1 MFEQWSYLGYTLLFC
16 LPPLALLWLRRE
28 FSERMARDLG
38 RIAAAALILTLY
50 GCAVW
55 PIAMRMGAWA
65 YAGDRVLGVRLFG
78 WVHLEDAVWWLL
90 VSVLIASFIALSTRY
105 EDEGIDI
112 VLREARGLV
121 RAFGCA
127 VRGLRMVR
135 LERNTTIHAAAAL
148 FVVLEAILLRVT
160 ALEWMVLV
168 LAISAVV
175 ALELVNSVLE
185 RVASRVAPGQDE
197 GIRLVKDAAAAAV
210 LVTSVAAAAVGLA
223 IFMPRVLPALF

>member
-28 FSERMARDLG
+28 FSERMARDRG
-38 RIAAAALILTLY
+38 RIAAAALILTFY

-65 YAGDRVLGVRLFG
+65 YTGDRVLGERLFG

-90 VSVLIASFIALSTRY
+90 VSVLIASFVALSTRY

-112 VLREARGLV
+112 VLREARGLM

-135 LERNTTIHAAAAL
+135 LERNTTIHVAAAI

-223 IFMPRVLPALF
+223 IFMPRVLPALL

>member
-28 FSERMARDLG
+28 FAERMAKDVG
-38 RIAAAALILTLY
+38 RIVAAALILTIY

-90 VSVLIASFIALSTRY
+90 VSVLIASFVALSTRY

-135 LERNTTIHAAAAL
+135 LERNTTIHVAAAI

-223 IFMPRVLPALF
+223 IFMPRMLPALF